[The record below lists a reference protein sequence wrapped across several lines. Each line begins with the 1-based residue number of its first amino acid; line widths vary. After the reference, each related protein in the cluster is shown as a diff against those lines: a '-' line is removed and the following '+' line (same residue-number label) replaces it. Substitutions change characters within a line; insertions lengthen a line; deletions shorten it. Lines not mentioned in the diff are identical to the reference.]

1 MKLNKKDKEFFFE
14 NGYLIIKSLFSKK
27 ECDKIYKSAL
37 NFANKDFAPLLNIH
51 RNDFV
56 MAQCADKI
64 SKIKSTIEKVKY
76 IQHLQDSALIAKKY
90 FIHPRLKTIFEFIYG
105 KKISG
110 LQTQIIYKKPGT
122 RYAKVAH
129 NPHQDNSYGMNP
141 NGLFFVTHIFL
152 NKTDYSNG
160 TIYIYPKSHKEGLLS
175 FESFKS
181 YQNKK
186 VKHANKVDTQKYKK
200 NKLDIILNKGDFL
213 ITHGNLIHGSY
224 SNKSKIKPRP
234 IFCSCYIVK
243 GEKFRKG
250 YTADRKV
257 LNFK

>member
-1 MKLNKKDKEFFFE
+1 M
-14 NGYLIIKSLFSKK
+14 
-27 ECDKIYKSAL
+27 
-37 NFANKDFAPLLNIH
+37 
-51 RNDFV
+51 
-56 MAQCADKI
+56 
-64 SKIKSTIEKVKY
+64 
-76 IQHLQDSALIAKKY
+76 
-90 FIHPRLKTIFEFIYG
+90 
-105 KKISG
+105 
-110 LQTQIIYKKPGT
+110 
-122 RYAKVAH
+122 
-129 NPHQDNSYGMNP
+129 
-141 NGLFFVTHIFL
+141 THIFL